1 MTPQKKMTGLD
12 SVREARVRRDRG
24 LKTRPG
30 LGLADRV
37 PTRNSEGAKSFL
49 VLTLHVQ
56 RAHARP
62 ACTGR
67 NARIGFRGPGRFRA
81 GRAPFAGER
90 LLPAQVRLAKL
101 QSSRRGPLLSA
112 AAERWETPLPLQQAR
127 AGWTLTAAPPGRRPA
142 ILVVPQRTPRQ
153 GGRRARGRT
162 AGSRRRN
169 YRGSRPGSLAAAP

>member
-12 SVREARVRRDRG
+12 SKRSPCQEGQRTKDS
-24 LKTRPG
+24 PG
-30 LGLADRV
+30 PRLADRV

-62 ACTGR
+62 TCAGG
-67 NARIGFRGPGRFRA
+67 NARSGFRGPGRFRA

-112 AAERWETPLPLQQAR
+112 AAERRETSLPLQQAR

-142 ILVVPQRTPRQ
+142 ILVFPQRTPRQ

-169 YRGSRPGSLAAAP
+169 YQGSCPGSLAAAP